1 MTVQGFYKPRP
12 IAPEDNRQMRGLRWS
27 LRVSV
32 AGWIVY
38 GAFAY
43 AFADVDIIPSAVLK
57 AAVIIGSIL
66 IVAGA
71 ESNTIATTEAALSK
85 IGTPRISKWDFAAV
99 IASLIGGICTALI
112 TFASR
117 QVVLSGP
124 WRDLAIEWGPLVL
137 GLAGVLDF
145 YGAVTEL
152 ALAKRDYV
160 LDLGEWLVEQ
170 HRWNDEHGIVEAP
183 IVRESPTLSFD
194 PSWAQAGIDDVRAIA
209 AQMNGQRR
217 TLTEEQLLSVLH
229 QNHLRPREAKTVK
242 RWVRTVR
249 EEAK

>member
-1 MTVQGFYKPRP
+1 MTDQGFYKPRP

-43 AFADVDIIPSAVLK
+43 AFADVDIIPVAVLK

-99 IASLIGGICTALI
+99 VSSLIGGICTPLI
-112 TFASR
+112 TFSTRQPELAGTWWR
-117 QVVLSGP
+117 QVAVN
-124 WRDLAIEWGPLVL
+124 WGPLIL
-137 GLAGVLDF
+137 GIAGVLDF

-170 HRWNDEHGIVEAP
+170 HQWNDEHGIIERPVVQLPAVDGPPMEPDERQAVVLRAMTAERP
-183 IVRESPTLSFD
+183 PSQKELALALDVSPTT
-194 PSWAQAGIDDVRAIA
+194 IRRDVRALQDA
-209 AQMNGQRR
+209 GQLNGRGR
-217 TLTEEQLLSVLH
+217 H
-229 QNHLRPREAKTVK
+229 
-242 RWVRTVR
+242 
-249 EEAK
+249 